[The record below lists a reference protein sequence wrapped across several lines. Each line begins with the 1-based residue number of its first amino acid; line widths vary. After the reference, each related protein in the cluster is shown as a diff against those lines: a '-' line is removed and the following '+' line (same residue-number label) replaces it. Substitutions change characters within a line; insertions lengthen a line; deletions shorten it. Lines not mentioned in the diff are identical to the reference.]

1 MPGSSALLLITERY
15 APDLGGVARS
25 AERTARS
32 LSSLGRDVHVL
43 AWTRTLQPGELKSE
57 VIAGVTVHRLG
68 LFANWDLSQQHSLN
82 VLEWL
87 HQRYDFEFVWGHYL
101 NPAGFL
107 AVLFAGL
114 SGLPSTVSARGND
127 VDRLMFPPGDFA
139 RLQWTLERANVI
151 TTVSRDLARK
161 VRVVLGA
168 KSNQEIIVL
177 PNVVDADVF
186 APSARRADSPTTAD
200 DKADGLLDGATNSL
214 SSFRERL
221 GIAPDVAVLG
231 FCGELRHKKGLTFLL
246 AALAEVRC
254 HRPACLLVIGD
265 VRPREQSEISAFEIV
280 EPEAVGRIR
289 VTGHLDDPAAV
300 AEHVRLCDV
309 CLQPSVWDGMP
320 NAVLEAMACEKVVIA
335 SDAGGMPEMIEH
347 GRDGFIVPKSQ
358 LHRLGEAILEVLSLP
373 DSERQRIGAA
383 ARSRVLTDFNA
394 QQERERLRV
403 VIDRLTPQRRE
414 Q

>member
-43 AWTRTLQPGELKSE
+43 AWTRTLQPGLLKSE
-57 VIAGVTVHRLG
+57 VISGVTVHRMG

-87 HQRYDFEFVWGHYL
+87 HQRFQFEFVWGHYL

-127 VDRLMFPPGDFA
+127 IDRLMFPPGDFA
-139 RLQWTLERANVI
+139 RLQWTLERADLI
-151 TTVSRDLARK
+151 TTVSRDLAHK
-161 VRVVLGA
+161 VRVILGV
-168 KSNQEIIVL
+168 KSKHEIVVL
-177 PNVVDADVF
+177 PNVVDAEVF
-186 APSARRADSPTTAD
+186 APRSLQADEHCEANAETAETT
-200 DKADGLLDGATNSL
+200 SL
-214 SSFRERL
+214 RERL
-221 GIAPDVAVLG
+221 GIAPDEAVLG
-231 FCGELRHKKGLTFLL
+231 FCGELRHKKGLSFLL
-246 AALAEVRC
+246 AALAEVRRRR
-254 HRPACLLVIGD
+254 HACLLVIGD
-265 VRPREQSEISAFEIV
+265 VRPREQSEISTFEIV
-280 EPEAVGRIR
+280 EPEAVSRIR
-289 VTGHLDDPAAV
+289 VTGHLDDPTHV

-347 GRDGFIVPKSQ
+347 GRDGFIVSKSQ

-383 ARSRVLTDFNA
+383 ARSRVLTEFNSE
-394 QQERERLRV
+394 QERERLRAV
-403 VIDRLTPQRRE
+403 VDRLTQRRDK